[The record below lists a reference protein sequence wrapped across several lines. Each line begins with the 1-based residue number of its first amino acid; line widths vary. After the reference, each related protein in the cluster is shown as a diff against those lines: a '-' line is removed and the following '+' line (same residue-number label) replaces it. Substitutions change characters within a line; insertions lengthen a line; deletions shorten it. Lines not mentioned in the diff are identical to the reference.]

1 MSTKLRGSE
10 QLKMQCGDYQAL
22 TREEIEQVAGGA
34 SVASWYT
41 VFPKGIPWPEL
52 LVQNQFPTTNPAQ
65 VGGIKQLTKFG

>member
-10 QLKMQCGDYQAL
+10 QLRMQCGDYETL

-34 SVASWYT
+34 SVSGWYT

-52 LVQNQFPTTNPAQ
+52 LVQNQFPATNPAQ
-65 VGGIKQLTKFG
+65 LGGVKQLAKLG